1 MYGHNGGVR
10 VAITLEQCWHD
21 VPGGTGVYG
30 VEVARELA
38 TLPGLEVIGVAGRH
52 RAPATAGFVPPVGVR
67 PLPLSGPYLYESWLR
82 LGWPRVEGATG
93 AVDVVHATSIIPAAT
108 ALPLVVTVHDLAF
121 LHDPSHFTKRG
132 VSVFRRSMD
141 LVKRRASRIVCV
153 SQATLDDCL
162 AHGFDAERL
171 RCVENGVR
179 PVAVSDAEV
188 RDVIARHRLPERYLL
203 FVGTIEPRKN
213 LARLI
218 EAHAQLGDRIPD
230 LVVVGAAGWGE
241 GVEIPTPSHR
251 SQRSRVHVLGF
262 VPGDELAAL
271 YSGAVALCYPSIR
284 EGFGL
289 PILEAMAQGTP
300 VVTSANGATE
310 EVAGGA
316 AVLVD
321 PLDIASIA
329 DGMLRVIEQRDAL
342 SSRARD
348 RASQLSWKRTAQLT
362 REVYAEAV
370 ADGPRVVRR
379 GGRR

>member
-1 MYGHNGGVR
+1 VYGHNRGVR

-30 VEVARELA
+30 VELARELA
-38 TLPGLEVIGVAGRH
+38 ALPGLDVVGVAGRH
-52 RAPATAGFVPPVGVR
+52 RGAPTEGFVPPIGVR
-67 PLPLSGPYLYESWLR
+67 ALPLAGPYLYETWLR

-108 ALPLVVTVHDLAF
+108 TAPLVVTVHDLAF

-141 LVKRRASRIVCV
+141 LVKKRASRVLCV

-162 AHGFDAERL
+162 AHGFDVERL

-179 PVAVSDAEV
+179 PVAVSADEARAV
-188 RDVIARHRLPERYLL
+188 VSRHRLPERFLL

-213 LARLI
+213 LARLL
-218 EAHAQLGDRIPD
+218 EAHAALGDRIPD
-230 LVVVGAAGWGE
+230 LVVVGAAGWGDGPE
-241 GVEIPTPSHR
+241 VPQSSRG
-251 SQRSRVHVLGF
+251 RVHVLGF
-262 VPGDELAAL
+262 VPANDLAAL
-271 YSGAVALCYPSIR
+271 YSAAVALCYPSIR

-316 AVLVD
+316 AVLVN
-321 PLDIASIA
+321 PLDIGSIS
-329 DGMLRVIEQRDAL
+329 DGVLRVIEERDAL
-342 SSRARD
+342 SARARD
-348 RASQLSWKRTAQLT
+348 RAAQLTWKRTAQLT

-370 ADGPRVVRR
+370 ADGPRRERR
-379 GGRR
+379 

>member
-1 MYGHNGGVR
+1 VR

-30 VEVARELA
+30 IEVARELA

-52 RAPATAGFVPPVGVR
+52 RSPATAGFAPPIGVR
-67 PLPLSGPYLYESWLR
+67 ALPLAGPFLYESWLR
-82 LGWPRVEGATG
+82 FGWPRVEAATG

-108 ALPLVVTVHDLAF
+108 SLPLVVTVHDLAF

-141 LVKRRASRIVCV
+141 LVKSRAARVVCV

-162 AHGFDAERL
+162 DHGFDAERL

-179 PVAVSDAEV
+179 PVVVSDGAV
-188 RDVIARHRLPERYLL
+188 RDVVARHRLPERYLL

-218 EAHAQLGDRIPD
+218 EAHAMLGDRIPD

-241 GVEIPTPSHR
+241 TIEVPAASR
-251 SQRSRVHVLGF
+251 ARVHMTGF
-262 VPGDELAAL
+262 VSADDLAAL

-321 PLDIASIA
+321 PMDVASIA
-329 DGMLRVIEQRDAL
+329 DGILRVIEQRDVL
-342 SSRARD
+342 SARARD
-348 RASQLSWKRTAQLT
+348 RAAQLSWKRTAQLT
-362 REVYAEAV
+362 REVYAEAI
-370 ADGPRVVRR
+370 ADGPRTARR
-379 GGRR
+379 GDR

>member
-1 MYGHNGGVR
+1 MR

-30 VEVARELA
+30 VELARELA
-38 TLPGLEVIGVAGRH
+38 LISDLELVGVAGRH
-52 RAPATAGFVPPVGVR
+52 RAAATAGFAPTVPVRSLPVAG
-67 PLPLSGPYLYESWLR
+67 PLLYEGWLR

-93 AVDVVHATSIIPAAT
+93 RVDVVHATSIIPAAT
-108 ALPLVVTVHDLAF
+108 TAPLVVTIHDLAF
-121 LHDPSHFTKRG
+121 VHDPSHFTRRG
-132 VSVFRRSMD
+132 VDVFRRSMR
-141 LVKRRASRIVCV
+141 LVKRRASRIICV
-153 SQATLDDCL
+153 SQATLDDCI
-162 AHGFDAERL
+162 AHGFDVDRL

-179 PVAVSDAEV
+179 PIAVTDTDV
-188 RDVIARHRLPERYLL
+188 RTVKARHRLPDDYLL

-213 LARLI
+213 LSRLL
-218 EAHAQLGDRIPD
+218 EAHASLGDGIPD
-230 LVVVGAAGWGE
+230 LVIAGAAGWGDALDVPVPLQ
-241 GVEIPTPSHR
+241 G
-251 SQRSRVHVLGF
+251 RVHRVGF

-271 YSGAVALCYPSIR
+271 YAGAVALCYPSIR

-329 DGMLRVIEQRDAL
+329 DGVLRVIENRTEL
-342 SSRARD
+342 STRARE
-348 RASQLSWKRTAQLT
+348 RSASLSWRRTAQLT
-362 REVYAEAV
+362 RDVYAEAMS
-370 ADGPRVVRR
+370 DPI
-379 GGRR
+379 GRAE

>member
-1 MYGHNGGVR
+1 MR

-30 VEVARELA
+30 VELARELA
-38 TLPGLEVIGVAGRH
+38 ALAGLEVIGVAGRH
-52 RAPATAGFVPPVGVR
+52 RSPATSGFAPPVDVR

-93 AVDVVHATSIIPAAT
+93 MVDVVHATSIIPAAT

-132 VSVFRRSMD
+132 VSVFVRSME
-141 LVKRRASRIVCV
+141 LVKRRASRVVCV

-179 PVAVSDAEV
+179 PVAVSESAVAEV
-188 RDVIARHRLPERYLL
+188 VARHRLPERYLL

-230 LVVVGAAGWGE
+230 LVVVGAAGWGD
-241 GVEIPTPSHR
+241 GPEIPVASR
-251 SQRSRVHVLGF
+251 GRVHTLGF
-262 VPGDELAAL
+262 VPADELAAL

-321 PLDIASIA
+321 PLDTASIA
-329 DGMLRVIEQRDAL
+329 DGILRVIEQRDAL
-342 SSRARD
+342 SARARD
-348 RASQLSWKRTAQLT
+348 RAVQLSWKRSAQLT
-362 REVYAEAV
+362 REVYAEAI
-370 ADGPRVVRR
+370 ADGPRMNKGKR
-379 GGRR
+379 